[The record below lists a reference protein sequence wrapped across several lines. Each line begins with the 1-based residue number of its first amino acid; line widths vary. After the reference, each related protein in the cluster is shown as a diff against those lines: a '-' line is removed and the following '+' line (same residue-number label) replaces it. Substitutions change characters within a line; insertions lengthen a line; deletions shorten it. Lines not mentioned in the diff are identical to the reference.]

1 MNNLYNSNNNDYF
14 GMVSSERGFQTKN
27 ISMSVSGIIEQIN
40 HDRLDLQLAIKHTN
54 DWTVLKSS
62 KLIESVLVG
71 FPLQNIYCEENQ
83 YGNLLLLD
91 GTQIINSLY
100 RFHRGQFALKGL
112 SIRKEL
118 NGKKIFDLDYRDYN
132 LLMDRYLI
140 NMIIIN
146 YDSDNLLKYE
156 FCKRVN
162 SNNNNFPIQNAR
174 NYAYPEMK
182 SAIRTLRER
191 TYDIIS
197 FYDEHQGIRR
207 NNVRIKQRAEI
218 DQLFLFLFML
228 AFLQFKLINIHDQ
241 DLTISEVLDISANY
255 YENNRQA
262 RGVEG
267 YVYRKIRDMFQLIEY
282 KNVALDMD
290 FSSLSSYSSLKNN
303 YKNIL
308 LEDSDYIL
316 NANSFIHMFY
326 NYLLNEGISKRA
338 LIRLKNS
345 SKKPN
350 YLDVRASFHDTF
362 EEI

>member
-1 MNNLYNSNNNDYF
+1 MSGLYNGNNNDYF

-40 HDRLDLQLAIKHTN
+40 HDRMDLQLEVKNRN
-54 DWTVLKSS
+54 DWNIPKSS

-71 FPLQNIYCEENQ
+71 FPLQNIYCEENR

-112 SIRKEL
+112 TIRKDL

-140 NMIIIN
+140 NIIIIN

-162 SNNNNFPIQNAR
+162 SSNNNFPIQNAR

-182 SAIRTLRER
+182 FAIRSLMER

-197 FYDEHQGIRR
+197 FDDEYKGLRR
-207 NNVRIKQRAEI
+207 NSGIVRQRADI

-228 AFLQFKLINIHDQ
+228 AFLQFKLINLYDHE
-241 DLTISEVLDISANY
+241 LTISEVLDISANY

-262 RGVEG
+262 RGVDG
-267 YVYRKIRDMFQLIEY
+267 YLYRKINDMLQLLEC
-282 KNVALDMD
+282 KNVILDMD
-290 FSSLSSYSSLKNN
+290 YVSSEKGYKSLS
-303 YKNIL
+303 
-308 LEDSDYIL
+308 LEDDAYIL
-316 NANSFIHMFY
+316 SANSFIHMFY
-326 NYLLNEGISKRA
+326 NYLMNENISKRA
-338 LIRLKNS
+338 LIRLKRS
-345 SKKPN
+345 PKTPN
-350 YLDVRASFHDTF
+350 YLDVRSSFSDTF